1 MAVAGAGDEL
11 VRLLL
16 DELTEAG
23 GAPQASVIGHQ
34 TRLPALSAALVNGAA
49 GHALDYDDV
58 NMAMPGHPSVAIL
71 PGLLALAELKRS
83 SGREV
88 ITAFVAGYETA
99 CRIGAA
105 LQPGHYNLGFHSTG
119 TVGAFGAAAACA
131 RLLGLDAEAT
141 AMALGIAGTQAAGL
155 KSQFGTMC
163 KPFHA
168 GKAAQNGLL
177 AARLAARG
185 FSSRADIIECVQ
197 GFALTH
203 GPDFSPEA
211 ALATPEAG
219 LHLFANLFKYHAACY
234 LTHAPIE
241 CARRLREQHRLT
253 PEAVAGITLRLDASC
268 ERVCNIP
275 APVDGLQSK
284 FSLRQTV
291 AMALAGVDTAS
302 LGAYSAG
309 NARDPA
315 LVRLRERIE
324 IDWQDSWPQTL
335 SELEIELADGRRLTA
350 RHDAGIPAADIA
362 DQGRRLAAKFDAL
375 VEPVLGAPRTRELRE
390 TIAGLDHLA
399 DVAEPREARRRVSPH
414 PPSPQ
419 LGPSPRDAGE
429 GLSWY
434 VVAFAPLRAGE
445 GAERSEAG
453 EQRVAGSGRR
463 QNCRACRKGGRARG
477 ARGRPI
483 RGQDLHRRYAG
494 RRDSRPPDAV
504 ARRDPRHARRH
515 RRGGGGDG
523 VRRRRAACRSCTRRC
538 STPIRSTARNS
549 TACTRRRS
557 SIRWR
562 RACRCSSDGRS
573 GKAASPALA

>member
-1 MAVAGAGDEL
+1 MSEENLTQVLARKSAALEYEDLPRDARELARQCILDYFGVALAGAGDEL

-16 DELTEAG
+16 DELTEAA
-23 GAPQASVIGHQ
+23 GAPQASIIGHQ
-34 TRLPALSAALVNGAA
+34 TRVPALSAALVNGAA

-141 AMALGIAGTQAAGL
+141 AIALGVAGTQAAGL

-185 FSSRADIIECVQ
+185 FSSRADIVECVQ

-211 ALATPEAG
+211 ALAAPEAG

-241 CARRLREQHRLT
+241 CARRLRDQHRVT
-253 PEAVAGITLRLDASC
+253 HESIATITLRLDASC
-268 ERVCNIP
+268 ARVCNIP

-291 AMALAGVDTAS
+291 AMTLAGIDTAS
-302 LGAYSAG
+302 LGAYSAE
-309 NARDPA
+309 NACDPD
-315 LVRLRERIE
+315 LVRLREQVE

-335 SELEIELADGRRLTA
+335 SELEIELTDGRRLAA

-375 VEPVLGAPRTRELRE
+375 VEPALGAPRTRELRE
-390 TIAGLDHLA
+390 TIAGLDRLP
-399 DVAEPREARRRVSPH
+399 DVADLAR
-414 PPSPQ
+414 
-419 LGPSPRDAGE
+419 LA
-429 GLSWY
+429 
-434 VVAFAPLRAGE
+434 
-445 GAERSEAG
+445 
-453 EQRVAGSGRR
+453 
-463 QNCRACRKGGRARG
+463 
-477 ARGRPI
+477 
-483 RGQDLHRRYAG
+483 
-494 RRDSRPPDAV
+494 
-504 ARRDPRHARRH
+504 
-515 RRGGGGDG
+515 
-523 VRRRRAACRSCTRRC
+523 TR
-538 STPIRSTARNS
+538 
-549 TACTRRRS
+549 
-557 SIRWR
+557 
-562 RACRCSSDGRS
+562 
-573 GKAASPALA
+573 

>member
-1 MAVAGAGDEL
+1 MDGTNLTQVLAHKSAAFEYEDLPRGAHELARQCILDYFGVALAGAGDEL

-16 DELTEAG
+16 DEVIEAC

-34 TRLPALSAALVNGAA
+34 TRLPVLSAALVNGAA

-71 PGLLALAELKRS
+71 PGLLALAELRQS

-197 GFALTH
+197 GFALAH

-253 PEAVAGITLRLDASC
+253 PEAIAGITLRLDASC

-275 APVDGLQSK
+275 SPVDGLQSK

-291 AMALAGVDTAS
+291 AMALAGVNTAS
-302 LGAYSAG
+302 LGGYSAE

-315 LVRLRERIE
+315 LIGLRERIE
-324 IDWQDSWPQTL
+324 IDWQESWPQTL
-335 SELEIELADGRRLTA
+335 SELEIELADGNRLTA
-350 RHDAGIPAADIA
+350 RYDAGIPAADVA
-362 DQGRRLAAKFDAL
+362 DQGRRLATKFDAL
-375 VEPVLGAPRTRELRE
+375 AVPSLGAPRTRELRE

-399 DVAEPREARRRVSPH
+399 DVAELAK
-414 PPSPQ
+414 
-419 LGPSPRDAGE
+419 LAAG
-429 GLSWY
+429 
-434 VVAFAPLRAGE
+434 
-445 GAERSEAG
+445 
-453 EQRVAGSGRR
+453 
-463 QNCRACRKGGRARG
+463 
-477 ARGRPI
+477 
-483 RGQDLHRRYAG
+483 
-494 RRDSRPPDAV
+494 
-504 ARRDPRHARRH
+504 
-515 RRGGGGDG
+515 
-523 VRRRRAACRSCTRRC
+523 
-538 STPIRSTARNS
+538 
-549 TACTRRRS
+549 
-557 SIRWR
+557 
-562 RACRCSSDGRS
+562 
-573 GKAASPALA
+573 